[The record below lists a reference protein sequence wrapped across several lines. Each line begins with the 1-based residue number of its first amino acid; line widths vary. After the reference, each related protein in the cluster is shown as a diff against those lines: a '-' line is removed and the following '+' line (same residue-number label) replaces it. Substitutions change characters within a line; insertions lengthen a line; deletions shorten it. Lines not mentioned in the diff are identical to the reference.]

1 MPDVELSTALGPVFA
16 EAVLLESAAG
26 RGEWSDASWQL
37 VAGSGIPWVGL
48 PETLGGEGGD
58 LADAYELLFLA
69 GQHGTRLP
77 LLETAVV
84 VGPALAAV
92 ERPIPREPLSW
103 GASGLTELSV
113 SRVGRGWKLS
123 GRLTRVPWAAHAH
136 RVLGA
141 ALLDGTE
148 YTVLIDPAD
157 VVTETG
163 HNLARER
170 RDTVV
175 IDDLELSD
183 DSVFASAPGHACADL
198 HRRAALAKAVQ
209 MAGALD
215 RVQDLTVAYAR
226 TRHQFGRPIGRF
238 QAVGQNL
245 ALAVEHVQRTR
256 LAVLSSAHLAVE
268 SGHDED
274 VVARAKIL
282 AGEAADIVT
291 RAAHQIHG
299 AIGVTEEYPLGGH
312 SARLWSWQEEYG
324 STAWWADRLGDTLLR
339 GGADALWE
347 GLTSGLAAESMT
359 ESRS

>member
-1 MPDVELSTALGPVFA
+1 MSEVNLFTALGPVFA
-16 EAVLLESAAG
+16 EAATLEGAAG
-26 RGEWSDASWQL
+26 RGEWSDAGWQL
-37 VAGSGIPWVGL
+37 LAESGIPWVGL

-58 LADAYELLFLA
+58 LTDAYQLLFLA

-84 VGPALAAV
+84 VGPVLAAA

-113 SRVGRGWKLS
+113 SRAGAGWNLS
-123 GRLTRVPWAAHAH
+123 GRLTRVPWAAHA
-136 RVLGA
+136 RWVLGT
-141 ALLDGTE
+141 ALLDGAE
-148 YTVLIDPAD
+148 YAVLIDPAD
-157 VVTETG
+157 VVIEPG

-175 IDDLELSD
+175 IDDLELPAD
-183 DSVFASAPGHACADL
+183 RVFLLPPGHAHADL

-209 MAGALD
+209 MVGALD
-215 RVQDLTVAYAR
+215 RVQDLTAAYAR

-245 ALAVEHVQRTR
+245 ALAVEHVQRAR
-256 LAVLSSAHLAVE
+256 LAVLSSAYLAAE
-268 SGHDED
+268 SGHGEE

-282 AGEAADIVT
+282 AGEATDVVT

-299 AIGVTEEYPLGGH
+299 AIGVTEEYPLGGY
-312 SARLWSWQEEYG
+312 SARLWSWQQEYG
-324 STAWWADRLGDTLLR
+324 SAAWWADRLGGMLLR
-339 GGADALWE
+339 GGTDALWE
-347 GLTSGLAAESMT
+347 GLTSGLATEPVAEA
-359 ESRS
+359 RR